1 MSNKDLAELERL
13 LHLYQQ
19 ERNANRVNTTI
30 STSQT
35 NDPHSLSFWDLFKGC
50 KSFRMDVSVILL
62 QICNLLLS
70 IAVFGRMI
78 IDNFFR

>member
-30 STSQT
+30 STSQQIKC
-35 NDPHSLSFWDLFKGC
+35 SLSLH
-50 KSFRMDVSVILL
+50 R
-62 QICNLLLS
+62 QPHTH
-70 IAVFGRMI
+70 
-78 IDNFFR
+78 